1 MLYRSLMTIRF
12 KTLFVDTYRS
22 FVETPIKVMPGS
34 SLRLTLRLPSRQSNT
49 SEVIFMPVNQLFI
62 KVMEQEQK
70 FNGLDRRH
78 VAQIVR
84 RMMIQ
89 KVKPSKKVYD
99 RKKFLKGLPS
109 QD

>member
-1 MLYRSLMTIRF
+1 
-12 KTLFVDTYRS
+12 
-22 FVETPIKVMPGS
+22 
-34 SLRLTLRLPSRQSNT
+34 
-49 SEVIFMPVNQLFI
+49 MPVNQLFI

-70 FNGLDRRH
+70 FNGLERRH
-78 VAQIVR
+78 VAQIIR

-99 RKKFLKGLPS
+99 RKKFSKGLPS